1 MHEGQV
7 KVERMSRGLHVLY
20 SMYRTQVQHAEKLNP
35 QLIVIYSKGLLDNKS
50 LILPFLRQ
58 GQYNTFHR
66 NRNMP
71 Q

>member
-35 QLIVIYSKGLLDNKS
+35 QLYRHLLQGA
-50 LILPFLRQ
+50 IRQ
-58 GQYNTFHR
+58 QESYPTVFAAR
-66 NRNMP
+66 AV
-71 Q
+71 